1 MTNPILANEDKLILP
16 LRYLVQSY
24 AKHDG
29 PTLPSLAV
37 PIELI
42 NYIVRTFN
50 ANIAQI
56 RTAQLVAVAFYF
68 LLRVGEYTKP
78 KRKTRTVQ
86 FRLKDV
92 VFWKN
97 KRKIDHK
104 TASLKSLLACDGVT
118 LRIENQKNGVKNQT
132 IFHEANNECSCPVK
146 MLAKIVNNIRKHSS
160 DPNTMLCAYKNGNGM
175 GHVASRDI
183 SKTLKDAAKATDMQQ
198 RGFPISR
205 ICPHSLRAGGAMALK
220 LANMDIVM
228 IKKYGRWSSDT
239 FLTYIH
245 EQISSLG
252 HGVSKAMAQPRDF
265 FNIAGYEI

>member
-1 MTNPILANEDKLILP
+1 
-16 LRYLVQSY
+16 
-24 AKHDG
+24 
-29 PTLPSLAV
+29 
-37 PIELI
+37 
-42 NYIVRTFN
+42 
-50 ANIAQI
+50 
-56 RTAQLVAVAFYF
+56 
-68 LLRVGEYTKP
+68 
-78 KRKTRTVQ
+78 
-86 FRLKDV
+86 
-92 VFWKN
+92 
-97 KRKIDHK
+97 
-104 TASLKSLLACDGVT
+104 
-118 LRIENQKNGVKNQT
+118 
-132 IFHEANNECSCPVK
+132 

-198 RGFPISR
+198 RGFPTSR

-239 FLTYIH
+239 FLTYMH

-252 HGVSKAMAQPRDF
+252 HGVSKAMAQLRDF